1 MSEKLV
7 KDLSYEAHRRM
18 DILLL
23 PPASGKDWKTL
34 ADKMG
39 YSSEDIKYFECIK
52 NDRGPVIEL
61 ISDYE
66 SREKPISDLMS
77 LLNEM
82 GRLDLIEDLQPFIG
96 KPELASSKIT

>member
-1 MSEKLV
+1 M

-23 PPASGKDWKTL
+23 PPASGRDWKTL

-39 YSSEDIKYFECIK
+39 YSNEDIKYFECIK
-52 NDRGPVIEL
+52 KDRGPVMEL

-66 SREKPISDLMS
+66 SKEKPISDLIS

-82 GRLDLIEDLQPFIG
+82 ERFDLIEDLQPFIG
-96 KPELASSKIT
+96 KPEQHRAK